1 MGNYTNVVNICLLI
15 TNGLSGNRVFG
26 FRKLLQSVAADEAG
40 ASASVR
46 VFGYAYRIFF
56 FCRYTGMTLTLLKKH
71 YQNYTA
77 SKEKN
82 PAFLKILDIL

>member
-1 MGNYTNVVNICLLI
+1 MGNYTNDVNICLLI

-26 FRKLLQSVAADEAG
+26 FRKRLQSVAADEAG

-56 FCRYTGMTLTLLKKH
+56 FFFCRYTGMTLTLLKKH
-71 YQNYTA
+71 C
-77 SKEKN
+77 
-82 PAFLKILDIL
+82 